1 MALCLSLCNRA
12 SRLVSCTYCMPL
24 AVSYEVACW
33 LADMSATC
41 YIVVQVLIAHQATVS
56 AVDHW
61 SLTPLA
67 TAVISNQHAVAQ
79 LLREHG
85 GALCSKMHRSFYPVH
100 AATITG
106 TPITSW
112 TCPYINIHARTHA
125 GTAPAVLVQLCSV
138 VHSSSSG
145 ACSCTFFCHVL
156 VISDQPVRS
165 LQPYSAAAVHELKH
179 HSLRPEYKSQWQ
191 ILLPCMWCFCS
202 FLVKC

>member
-1 MALCLSLCNRA
+1 MHQRLLSVTLIRPVQAFAMALCLSLCNRA

-112 TCPYINIHARTHA
+112 HMPIHKHTRTHA
-125 GTAPAVLVQLCSV
+125 RR
-138 VHSSSSG
+138 HSSCCTCAALLSG
-145 ACSCTFFCHVL
+145 ALIFFWRMLMHFLLSCACH
-156 VISDQPVRS
+156 Q
-165 LQPYSAAAVHELKH
+165 
-179 HSLRPEYKSQWQ
+179 
-191 ILLPCMWCFCS
+191 
-202 FLVKC
+202 

>member
-112 TCPYINIHARTHA
+112 HMPIHKHTRTHARTQA
-125 GTAPAVLVQLCSV
+125 QLLLYLCSFAQWCTHLLLAHAHALSFV
-138 VHSSSSG
+138 MCLSSVISLCAHYNRTQLQQSMSSSTT
-145 ACSCTFFCHVL
+145 A
-156 VISDQPVRS
+156 
-165 LQPYSAAAVHELKH
+165 
-179 HSLRPEYKSQWQ
+179 
-191 ILLPCMWCFCS
+191 
-202 FLVKC
+202 